1 MGVASLEAAGR
12 FNTNASQLA
21 SLAVLQLV
29 VYAAMQI
36 PVGLLLDRFGAR
48 AMLITGGLVMAAGQL
63 IVANSFELW
72 TAVIG
77 RMAVGMG
84 DAFTFISMIRLTN
97 NWLSGRVAALAQ
109 QWLATIGQ
117 LGQVLSAFPFAFA
130 LHTFGWSSAFTGIA
144 AVGVM
149 VSVLV
154 LALAREGVNPQSF
167 RAASLGEVFVGLR
180 RNIKRPAVQMA
191 FWTHFVTQSAG
202 TTFALLWGVPFLVGA
217 QGLTRVEA
225 SYILT
230 VLVVTNALLGLVFG
244 ILTSRWPHRRAAL
257 VMTVVVLNATS
268 IAGVCLMAHPVGQIG
283 LVLFA
288 VLIGTGGPASMIA
301 FDFSRSYVDARELGA
316 ANGFIN
322 TGGFLASLTMMF
334 LVGVVLDAVQAQ
346 THGDLYVVEGFRWA
360 FASQLL
366 VVAVGAGG
374 FLTAARRTRRTEKIR
389 F

>member
-1 MGVASLEAAGR
+1 
-12 FNTNASQLA
+12 
-21 SLAVLQLV
+21 
-29 VYAAMQI
+29 
-36 PVGLLLDRFGAR
+36 
-48 AMLITGGLVMAAGQL
+48 
-63 IVANSFELW
+63 
-72 TAVIG
+72 
-77 RMAVGMG
+77 
-84 DAFTFISMIRLTN
+84 
-97 NWLSGRVAALAQ
+97 
-109 QWLATIGQ
+109 
-117 LGQVLSAFPFAFA
+117 
-130 LHTFGWSSAFTGIA
+130 
-144 AVGVM
+144 
-149 VSVLV
+149 
-154 LALAREGVNPQSF
+154 
-167 RAASLGEVFVGLR
+167 
-180 RNIKRPAVQMA
+180 MA